1 MGRPLERDRGCLGGS
16 RRAEAGNALVDVVYG
31 KKNRSAQVTERLHC
45 AACGAR
51 NGEAMLNIMY
61 SEG

>member
-31 KKNRSAQVTERLHC
+31 EKNRSAQVTERLTYI
-45 AACGAR
+45 AQLVERGT
-51 NGEAMLNIMY
+51 EKQF
-61 SEG
+61 